1 MSTGPGPRAAGLPER
16 VVGDRGPGAAG
27 AVIDFLARVVDPAAG
42 RKVVV
47 PGCGARAW
55 LEAGL
60 VAVFPTLEIL
70 ATDYPAVVQ
79 GAAARLRLPRVRFA
93 DRDIREL
100 GLQAFDA
107 AVVTN
112 PVLSGSDVDS

>member
-1 MSTGPGPRAAGLPER
+1 
-16 VVGDRGPGAAG
+16 
-27 AVIDFLARVVDPAAG
+27 VIDFLARVVDPAAG
-42 RKVVV
+42 RTVVV

-60 VAVFPTLEIL
+60 VAAFPTLEIL

-79 GAAARLRLPRVRFA
+79 GAAARLCLPRVRFA

-100 GLQAFDA
+100 GLGPEFDA

-112 PVLSGSDVDS
+112 SVLSDSDVDS